1 MLEVPEKRIPILLE
15 ASSRK
20 ASLFDGL
27 NRRVTA
33 TQKFKNSQ
41 EQQSEKES
49 KKKKKSQK
57 EVVGEGRAAREMT
70 FLWYDGMGT
79 SACNLSIVE
88 TKTGQ
93 SYRSLPT

>member
-33 TQKFKNSQ
+33 AQKFKNSQ
-41 EQQSEKES
+41 EQHSEKES
-49 KKKKKSQK
+49 KKKNPRRKLWRRAEQP
-57 EVVGEGRAAREMT
+57 GR
-70 FLWYDGMGT
+70 
-79 SACNLSIVE
+79 
-88 TKTGQ
+88 
-93 SYRSLPT
+93 